1 MLIVCEGAKSEPTY
15 FKELV
20 DRLRLSTANVVVVGV
35 GADPSSLV
43 KTAKE
48 WRERERRHGEQ
59 FDAVYCVYDRDEHE
73 HFDSASSN
81 AQTARLML
89 ARSWPCFEYWLVAH
103 FVYHRRP
110 YGRSENRTAAQK
122 CVGELKK
129 YLPNYTKG
137 QAVYGVLEDKLE
149 TAKSNAERALADA
162 AATGE
167 RNPSTEV
174 HRLVAYLQALD
185 SGAG

>member
-1 MLIVCEGAKSEPTY
+1 MLIVCEGEKSEPAY
-15 FKELV
+15 FRDLV
-20 DRLRLSTANVVVVGV
+20 HRRRLSTANVVVVGV
-35 GADPSSLV
+35 GADPRSLV

-48 WRERERRHGEQ
+48 RRARERQHGEQ
-59 FDAVYCVYDRDEHE
+59 YDAVYCVYDRDEHA
-73 HFDSASSN
+73 HFDSASNS
-81 AQTARLML
+81 AQTAGLKL

-103 FVYHRRP
+103 FDYHRRP
-110 YGRSENRTAAQK
+110 YGRSGNRTAAQK
-122 CVGELKK
+122 CVRELKN

-174 HRLVAYLQALD
+174 HRLVTYLQALA
-185 SGAG
+185 SGTG